1 MQCASDK
8 SASRIKTLG
17 WRRSV
22 SPAAWFVG
30 LPACLV
36 ERLGPWTSLRRS
48 RELTKGYRG
57 KVFALALLLPV
68 VNVGSSRVILPV
80 LTALA
85 GPIVGLTGQLIWTGV
100 TVAFIGIVFAV
111 TYYDLRVI
119 KEGVDIEQITAVF
132 D

>member
-1 MQCASDK
+1 M
-8 SASRIKTLG
+8 
-17 WRRSV
+17 
-22 SPAAWFVG
+22 
-30 LPACLV
+30 
-36 ERLGPWTSLRRS
+36 
-48 RELTKGYRG
+48 TKGYRW

-85 GPIVGLTGQLIWTGV
+85 GPIVGLTGQVIWTGV

>member
-1 MQCASDK
+1 M
-8 SASRIKTLG
+8 
-17 WRRSV
+17 
-22 SPAAWFVG
+22 
-30 LPACLV
+30 
-36 ERLGPWTSLRRS
+36 RRS

-119 KEGVDIEQITAVF
+119 KEGVDIEQITVVF